1 MLRSDECLQRAND
14 YLRKANEVQRS
25 FRGETPDEI
34 QPLFLKCAESW
45 RALAV
50 VAQLAEGTFTTEFD

>member
-1 MLRSDECLQRAND
+1 MLRADECLQRAND
-14 YLRKANEVQRS
+14 YLRKADEVER
-25 FRGETPDEI
+25 RPNTETPDDI

-50 VAQLAEGTFTTEFD
+50 VAQLAEGTLTTEFD